1 MMARRGATR
10 VGSLLVLMLGLF
22 PGRSTAAESHYV
34 LIFGAQPTPKVIKDS
49 HTWATFVRAVGEGTD
64 PAGYRV
70 FAHTISFVPE
80 TEQVRTFALRPEPGK
95 NLDLAGTLGY
105 ARDHGAG
112 VTAWGP
118 FLIRPEVY
126 ARSLDVWALVGSGAV
141 EYRAIDT
148 IRNSFIADCIHAVT
162 SVDPR
167 FGRGHY
173 PLIRT
178 GKSASRYI
186 ARQIVRRTDPDRV
199 LPDQAWLIG
208 ALGLD
213 RHPVEVIFPSQI
225 PIRRGILAPR
235 GD

>member
-1 MMARRGATR
+1 MGRRGM
-10 VGSLLVLMLGLF
+10 VGIFLALVLGLG
-22 PGRSTAAESHYV
+22 PARVRGDERYYV
-34 LIFGAQPTPKVIKDS
+34 LIFGAQPTPKIIKDA
-49 HTWATFVRAVGEGTD
+49 HTWATFVRTVGEGPD

-70 FAHTISFVPE
+70 EAHTISFVPADL
-80 TEQVRTFALRPEPGK
+80 QVRTFALRPEPGA
-95 NLDLAGTLGY
+95 NLDLAGSLAY
-105 ARDHGAG
+105 ARDHGAA

-118 FLIRPEVY
+118 FPMRPDVY
-126 ARSLDVWALVGSGAV
+126 RKSLEIWSLVASGAV

-148 IRNSFIADCIHAVT
+148 LRTTLISDCIHAVT
-162 SVDPR
+162 AVDPD

-186 ARQIVRRTDPDRV
+186 ARQLVKRAVPGRV
-199 LPDQAWLIG
+199 LPDQTWLIS

-213 RHPVEVIFPSQI
+213 GQPVEVILPSQV
-225 PIRRGILAPR
+225 PWRRGTLAPR